1 MGFTAHQ
8 HKKAISRRRGKWELH
23 YYLQI
28 ISIYIY
34 FPENLA
40 VYSLCVKNRR
50 NELFRDFVKYLG
62 KATFVMCERAG

>member
-1 MGFTAHQ
+1 M
-8 HKKAISRRRGKWELH
+8 INLH

-40 VYSLCVKNRR
+40 VYSLRVKNRR

-62 KATFVMCERAG
+62 KAIFVMCDRAG